1 MARSGC
7 KSECMGLFDSIPTK
21 IEKASPPQFKATS
34 DYAVDLILMED
45 QAVIQNAVTR
55 EAYCGVILASLA
67 LVSHEVTNAW
77 SASDLREITRL
88 AQTASSR
95 LSPELKERATKRLR
109 EVASLWN
116 MNWNER
122 GTEA

>member
-1 MARSGC
+1 
-7 KSECMGLFDSIPTK
+7 MGLFDSIPTK
-21 IEKASPPQFKATS
+21 IVKASPPQFKATS

-109 EVASLWN
+109 QVASLWN

-122 GTEA
+122 DTEA

>member
-1 MARSGC
+1 
-7 KSECMGLFDSIPTK
+7 MGLFDSIPTK
-21 IEKASPPQFKATS
+21 VMKASPPQFQATS
-34 DYAVDLILMED
+34 DYAVDVLLLKD
-45 QAVIQNAVTR
+45 QAVMQNPVTR
-55 EAYCGVILASLA
+55 EAYAGVILASLA

-88 AQTASSR
+88 AQVASAR
-95 LSPELKERATKRLR
+95 LSPDLKERATLRLR

-122 GTEA
+122 V